1 MSEAKR
7 TEDNFHRKVKEWIY
21 NVGTRN
27 VKMIGQKL
35 QTSMKSE
42 IVKRGRIAS
51 GKLAGSKF
59 YEIDYGKN
67 VIILRLRF
75 EDAVRYG
82 LVATSELEGS
92 DYASKVA
99 KGVDYIPPR
108 RVAAW
113 MAFKPAFAKLSTGD
127 FARTAFAIAT
137 SIAGAG
143 VKSSKFKFMGSRFD
157 VDLQKRISNYPK
169 TYKRTILDEVLFQ
182 NKKYI
187 TGVVIPR
194 GRKLKRR

>member
-35 QTSMKSE
+35 QSSMKSE

-59 YEIDYGKN
+59 YEIDYGKDT
-67 VIILRLRF
+67 IILRLRF
-75 EDAVRYG
+75 GDETWYG
-82 LVATSELEGS
+82 IIATGEGS
-92 DYASKVA
+92 IPATTEFVPVSK
-99 KGVDYIPPR
+99 IEN
-108 RVAAW
+108 W
-113 MAFKPAFAKLSTGD
+113 MSFKPAFTKLEPDD
-127 FARTAFAIAT
+127 FKRTAFAIAK
-137 SIAGAG
+137 SIATFG
-143 VKSSKFKFMGSRFD
+143 VKSSKYKFKGVRFD
-157 VDLQKRISNYPK
+157 VELQKYISSYPK
-169 TYKRTILDEVLFQ
+169 TYKRTILDGVIFKNQ
-182 NKKYI
+182 KYI

-194 GRKLKRR
+194 GRKLRRR